1 MTVSWGKQGIFAI
14 TVAVAGLCPA
24 GAQNAQPTPTPQR
37 AIDVPQPNT
46 NIFKNLDAILWSAL
60 GAGQSPALPISFSST
75 FSRQPARSKYVVD
88 EDRSADTWIGTAPAY
103 DEIVVTAVGD
113 VMLGTTFPDDSP
125 LPPND
130 GAGLLDEVTPLLKR
144 GDVVFGNLE
153 GPLVDTGESAK
164 CKGQRA

>member
-1 MTVSWGKQGIFAI
+1 MMGMRVGRKSSLASAAMIVVLTIPRMLS
-14 TVAVAGLCPA
+14 
-24 GAQNAQPTPTPQR
+24 AQAAQPTPTPQPSSP
-37 AIDVPQPNT
+37 AQPVSEPT
-46 NIFKNLDAILWSAL
+46 SFPLEIFKPNGKSLITKDPMT
-60 GAGQSPALPISFSST
+60 GVDFGDHTNDTRIS
-75 FSRQPARSKYVVD
+75 
-88 EDRSADTWIGTAPAY
+88 IAPY

-153 GPLVDTGESAK
+153 GPL
-164 CKGQRA
+164 